1 MARVEVST
9 TSEVS
14 PEAAWK
20 LASDLRRFD
29 EWMTIFSGWRS
40 DVPSTI
46 EEGTCV
52 SSLIKVKGFRNTI
65 HWTVTHYDE
74 PKFVELKGRGRG
86 GIRTGRIGRPVRAAM
101 SIAALAAPWAHAAAR
116 VTPLRWPRKLS
127 RHGARACLT
136 GLGLRNVVS
145 QLTVRSALC
154 PRPRRVR
161 CP

>member
-86 GIRTGRIGRPVRAAM
+86 GIRITVAMKVTEKEPGSTFDLTAEIKGGVLNGPIGKLVAKVLRSDVQK
-101 SIAALAAPWAHAAAR
+101 SVENLAAL
-116 VTPLRWPRKLS
+116 
-127 RHGARACLT
+127 
-136 GLGLRNVVS
+136 
-145 QLTVRSALC
+145 Q
-154 PRPRRVR
+154 
-161 CP
+161 

>member
-1 MARVEVST
+1 MARVDVST
-9 TSEVS
+9 TSQVS

-40 DVPSTI
+40 DVPATI

-86 GIRTGRIGRPVRAAM
+86 GIRITVAMTVTEKEPGSNFDLTAEIKGGVLNGPIGKLVAKVLRSDVQK
-101 SIAALAAPWAHAAAR
+101 SVENLAAL
-116 VTPLRWPRKLS
+116 
-127 RHGARACLT
+127 
-136 GLGLRNVVS
+136 
-145 QLTVRSALC
+145 Q
-154 PRPRRVR
+154 
-161 CP
+161 